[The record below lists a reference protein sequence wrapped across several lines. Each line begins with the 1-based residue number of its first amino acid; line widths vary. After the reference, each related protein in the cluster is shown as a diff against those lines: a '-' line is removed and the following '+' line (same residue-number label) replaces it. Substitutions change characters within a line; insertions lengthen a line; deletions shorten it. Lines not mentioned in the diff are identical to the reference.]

1 MLAYHQDELATPL
14 VAGWFPA
21 VIVRRTVW
29 RMPYLVHYEAD
40 GIDFRWDGKEDTDRP
55 GAGWGLVSAAAPGVT
70 AAAALRMPEV
80 RPSLPPHRDADVI
93 AAKLREHYLHH
104 FSTLS

>member
-1 MLAYHQDELATPL
+1 MVSGGDCPAHSVEDAVLGPL
-14 VAGWFPA
+14 RG
-21 VIVRRTVW
+21 RRH
-29 RMPYLVHYEAD
+29 RLQMGRKGGY
-40 GIDFRWDGKEDTDRP
+40 RR
-55 GAGWGLVSAAAPGVT
+55 AGWGLVSAAAPGVT